1 MPKTLKPE
9 RQWPRPNLWQK
20 TWSKSNFQQK
30 KNSFGFRDAILDN
43 GCLASARR
51 IATHPKEWDMK
62 PQQAKPQQ
70 AKRSQ
75 LSQPPLTPSQSR
87 EVIAF
92 IIGVLRLTDNAANNV
107 IAFFQTLGLSGP
119 IGLPREFMLELGALL
134 QFREWHQAGVIPWN
148 DADGLTIDDL
158 ITDAVDRFDDDPG
171 AVQLEGRGT
180 QSMIDMLRRWNETFA
195 PLSRQYLDGD
205 IAIHWDRQFDIELA
219 VQSFADF
226 LCRHRRVGQQQED
239 AQ

>member
-9 RQWPRPNLWQK
+9 RQWPRPNAWQK

-30 KNSFGFRDAILDN
+30 KNSFGFRDATLDN

-92 IIGVLRLTDNAANNV
+92 IACVLRLTDNAANLFN
-107 IAFFQTLGLSGP
+107 AFFHNLGLSGA
-119 IGLPREFMLELGALL
+119 GLPREFMLELGALL

-158 ITDAVDRFDDDPG
+158 ITDAVDRLGADPG

>member
-1 MPKTLKPE
+1 
-9 RQWPRPNLWQK
+9 
-20 TWSKSNFQQK
+20 
-30 KNSFGFRDAILDN
+30 
-43 GCLASARR
+43 
-51 IATHPKEWDMK
+51 MK
-62 PQQAKPQQ
+62 PQQVKPQQ

-92 IIGVLRLTDNAANNV
+92 IIGVLRLTDNAANHV
-107 IAFFQTLGLSGP
+107 IAFFQTLGLSGA

-158 ITDAVDRFDDDPG
+158 ITGAVDRLGNDPG